1 MVPKLAPID
10 SSAPTSF
17 RAVLFRMV
25 PKPYDLWLIDG
36 YCFRAVLFRMVPK
49 HIDHENIV
57 EEGFRAVLFRMVPKQ
72 GQPIQLLKCVLELC
86 CFEWFQNYLMKT

>member
-1 MVPKLAPID
+1 MVPKLVSLLGFLHIR
-10 SSAPTSF
+10 F

-49 HIDHENIV
+49 RIAFIADV
-57 EEGFRAVLFRMVPKQ
+57 
-72 GQPIQLLKCVLELC
+72 
-86 CFEWFQNYLMKT
+86 